1 MPKIILTR
9 GIQGSGKS
17 TWAKKWVEEA
27 PEHRVRWNND
37 DFRRML
43 GKYWVPQREGM
54 VATMK
59 EMFFKEAMLR
69 EYDIVVDN
77 MNLNPKEEAYFR
89 AIIDKFNS
97 SNLLDYT
104 YELEFKDF
112 LDITPEECIE
122 RDAKREGSNRIGKDV
137 IMETYNRYKDRIN
150 ELKHDNNSNKWF
162 TWYFA

>member
-1 MPKIILTR
+1 MADHKIILTR

-17 TWAKKWVEEA
+17 TWAKKWCEEE
-27 PEHRVRWNND
+27 PLKRIRWNND
-37 DFRRML
+37 DFRRMM

-89 AIIDKFNS
+89 AIIDKFNN
-97 SNLLDYT
+97 SNLMDYT
-104 YELEFKDF
+104 YGLEFKDF
-112 LDITPEECIE
+112 LDITPEECVE
-122 RDAKREGSNRIGKDV
+122 RDAKREGSNHIGKDV
-137 IMETYNRYKDRIN
+137 IMETYNRYKERIN
-150 ELKHDNNSNKWF
+150 KLKHESNSNK
-162 TWYFA
+162 

>member
-1 MPKIILTR
+1 MAEHKIILTR
-9 GIQGSGKS
+9 GIQSSGKS
-17 TWAKKWVEEA
+17 TWAKKWCEEE
-27 PEHRVRWNND
+27 PLKRIRWNND
-37 DFRRML
+37 DFRRMM
-43 GKYWVPQREGM
+43 GKYRVSQREGM
-54 VATMK
+54 VTAMREAFLK
-59 EMFFKEAMLR
+59 AAMLR
-69 EYDIVVDN
+69 GYDIVVDN
-77 MNLNPKEEAYFR
+77 MNLYPKEEAYFR

-150 ELKHDNNSNKWF
+150 ELKHESNSNK
-162 TWYFA
+162 

>member
-1 MPKIILTR
+1 M
-9 GIQGSGKS
+9 
-17 TWAKKWVEEA
+17 
-27 PEHRVRWNND
+27 
-37 DFRRML
+37 M

-137 IMETYNRYKDRIN
+137 IMETYNRYKDRIT
-150 ELKHDNNSNKWF
+150 ELREKKK
-162 TWYFA
+162 

>member
-1 MPKIILTR
+1 MIVSK
-9 GIQGSGKS
+9 
-17 TWAKKWVEEA
+17 E
-27 PEHRVRWNND
+27 
-37 DFRRML
+37 
-43 GKYWVPQREGM
+43 
-54 VATMK
+54 MK
-59 EMFFKEAMLR
+59 EGDIVVYFPVETAICEKYLSANNLYEIGQFEKNGNAEDVKKILAESEALPDNDTEGKLACLNKAMLR

-137 IMETYNRYKDRIN
+137 IMETYNRYKDRIT
-150 ELKHDNNSNKWF
+150 ELREKKK
-162 TWYFA
+162 